1 MADYIFLLQ
10 YFTDDTGVCS
20 HVCAPVLWRNS
31 YPPRD
36 CASVLPKMHPVWRP
50 NDTILY
56 SGNPCTRR
64 KMISM
69 ATTYISNLHIFGEWV
84 SYMITLSLAGLRT
97 SKKVSTQTS
106 LSFQGWRNMSLEWWT
121 NQNKQSTAWSTN
133 LLNACCQPR
142 QMNITPLH
150 LVDRTR
156 SPGPDLNK
164 WL

>member
-20 HVCAPVLWRNS
+20 HVCALVLWRNS
-31 YPPRD
+31 YPPWD

-50 NDTILY
+50 TDTILY

-84 SYMITLSLAGLRT
+84 SYMITLSLAGLTT
-97 SKKVSTQTS
+97 SKNKDDRPNVPTQFTFYQRWYFDCFIS
-106 LSFQGWRNMSLEWWT
+106 LYFRI
-121 NQNKQSTAWSTN
+121 
-133 LLNACCQPR
+133 PVH
-142 QMNITPLH
+142 LH
-150 LVDRTR
+150 LLQQLAIWVAYHQQ
-156 SPGPDLNK
+156 
-164 WL
+164 